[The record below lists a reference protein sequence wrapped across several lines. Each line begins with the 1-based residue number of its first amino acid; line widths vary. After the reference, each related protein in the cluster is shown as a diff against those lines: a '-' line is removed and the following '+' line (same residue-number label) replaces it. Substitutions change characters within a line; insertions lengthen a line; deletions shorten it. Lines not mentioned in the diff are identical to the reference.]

1 MYVHVHACGVCV
13 RVCVHLMSVGGDG
26 GGGGGGG
33 DGGEV
38 GVERDLQAVGFV
50 ADCIKSSV
58 VD

>member
-1 MYVHVHACGVCV
+1 MHACGVYVCV

-26 GGGGGGG
+26 GGGG

-38 GVERDLQAVGFV
+38 GVGRSLQAVGFF
-50 ADCIKSSV
+50 AYCIKLSV